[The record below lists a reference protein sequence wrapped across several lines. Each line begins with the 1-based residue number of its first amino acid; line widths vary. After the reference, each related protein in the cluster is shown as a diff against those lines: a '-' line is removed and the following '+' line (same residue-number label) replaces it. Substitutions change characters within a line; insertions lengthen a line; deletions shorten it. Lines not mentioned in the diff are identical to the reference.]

1 MDWSGIDMPALERE
15 LTALRREFHQ
25 YPESG
30 WTEFRTTARI
40 IEELE
45 RLGLEVRYGQAI
57 HVPEKRYGLPSPEK
71 LEDRWQRAHGETNR
85 HDLLKAMR
93 GGYTGCLAAIEG
105 AQPGPTV
112 AIRVDIDCNEVEEA
126 RDAAH
131 RPAAEGFRSEHAGC
145 MHACGHDAHIAI
157 GIGAAKLLCAQR
169 HVLCGRVLLLFQ
181 PAEEGLRGAA
191 SFAAAGHFK
200 ECERLFGLHVGL
212 MDTPVGTVA
221 ASCRGFLASSKFD
234 VTFHGVAAHAGLAPE
249 QGRNAL
255 AAAATA
261 TLQMLDIPA
270 RADGLCRVNVGTLHA
285 GSGRNVIPAEA
296 VMQVETRGATTE
308 IDAFAKTEAKRI
320 CQAAAKQYGCT
331 CETAFMGSAG
341 TAVCDEPLVEQVL
354 RILPDVEGV
363 ETVLPEVE
371 LAIGEDITTLM
382 AAVQAHGGQATEL
395 VVGMPLPA
403 PHHNGRFD
411 IDERVLGIGARSLA
425 ALALQ
430 TH

>member
-1 MDWSGIDMPALERE
+1 MDWSGIDMSALEQE
-15 LTALRREFHQ
+15 LTALRREFHR
-25 YPESG
+25 YPEAG

-45 RLGLEVRYGQAI
+45 KLGLDVQYGQAI
-57 HVPEKRYGLPSPEK
+57 HAQQQRYGLPSPEK
-71 LEDRWQRAHGETNR
+71 LEDCWQRAHGETRR
-85 HDLLKAMR
+85 HDLLRALR
-93 GGYTGCLAAIEG
+93 GGYTGCLTVIEG
-105 AQPGPTV
+105 ALPGPTV

-126 RDAAH
+126 CDAAH
-131 RPAAEGFRSEHAGC
+131 CPAAEGFRSEHAGC

-169 HVLCGRVLLLFQ
+169 QLLRGRVLLLFQ

-191 SFAAAGHFK
+191 SFAAGHLK
-200 ECERLFGLHVGL
+200 DCDRLFGLHVGL
-212 MDTPVGTVA
+212 MDAPVGTVA

-234 VTFHGVAAHAGLAPE
+234 VTFHGVAAHAALAPE

-261 TLQMLDIPA
+261 ALQLLDIPS
-270 RADGLCRVNVGTLHA
+270 RVDGVCRVNVGALHA
-285 GSGRNVIPAEA
+285 GTGRNVIPAEA

-308 IDAFAKTEAKRI
+308 INAVAETEAKRI
-320 CQAAAKQYGCT
+320 CQAVAEQYGCT

-341 TAVCDEPLVEQVL
+341 TAVCDAPLVEQVL
-354 RILPDVEGV
+354 RILPTVEGV

-371 LAIGEDITTLM
+371 LAIGEDVTTLM
-382 AAVQAHGGQATEL
+382 AAVQRHGGQATEV
-395 VVGMPLPA
+395 VVGMPLAA
-403 PHHNGRFD
+403 PHHNDRFD

-430 TH
+430 GR

>member
-15 LTALRREFHQ
+15 LTALRREFHR

-45 RLGLEVRYGQAI
+45 QLGLDVRYGQAI
-57 HVPEKRYGLPSPEK
+57 HVPQQRYGLPSPEK
-71 LEDRWQRAHGETNR
+71 LEACWQRAHTETNR

-93 GGYTGCLAAIEG
+93 GGYTGCLAVIEG
-105 AQPGPTV
+105 GQPGPTV
-112 AIRVDIDCNEVEEA
+112 AIRVDIDCNEVEETCG
-126 RDAAH
+126 AAH
-131 RPAAEGFRSEHAGC
+131 RPAAEGFHSEHAGC

-169 HVLCGRVLLLFQ
+169 HLLQGRVLLIFQ

-191 SFAAAGHFK
+191 SFAAAGHLK
-200 ECERLFGLHVGL
+200 DCQRLFGLHVGL

-221 ASCRGFLASSKFD
+221 ASCCGFLASSKFD
-234 VTFHGVAAHAGLAPE
+234 VKFHGVAAHAGLAPE

-261 TLQMLDIPA
+261 ALQLLEIPS
-270 RADGLCRVNVGTLHA
+270 RADGLCRVNVGTLRA

-308 IDAFAKTEAKRI
+308 INTFAETEAKRI
-320 CQAAAKQYGCT
+320 CQAAAEQYGCT
-331 CETAFMGSAG
+331 CETTFMGSAG
-341 TAVCDEPLVEQVL
+341 TAVCDALLMEQAL
-354 RILPDVEGV
+354 RILPEVEGV
-363 ETVLPEVE
+363 EMVLSEVE

-382 AAVQAHGGQATEL
+382 AAVQAHGGQATEV

-411 IDERVLGIGARSLA
+411 IDERVLGIGARCLV

-430 TH
+430 AC